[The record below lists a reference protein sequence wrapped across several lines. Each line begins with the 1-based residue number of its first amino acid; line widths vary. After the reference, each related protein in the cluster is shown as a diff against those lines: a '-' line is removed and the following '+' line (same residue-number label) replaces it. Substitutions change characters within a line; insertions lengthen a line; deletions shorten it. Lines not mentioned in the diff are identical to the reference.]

1 MGDSSNVAFVT
12 PTEEGLARLFDGL
25 GIRWVYEPDEFP
37 LEYHPDGR
45 IKSAFRPDF
54 YLPDLDRYVEVTG
67 QTKLTRKNRKMRLM
81 AELYP
86 HVEVH
91 LLSRRELA
99 VLA

>member
-1 MGDSSNVAFVT
+1 VEQIAFDT
-12 PTEEGLARLFDGL
+12 PTEEGQARQLDAL
-25 GIRWVYEPDEFP
+25 GIRWEYEPDEFP
-37 LEYHPDGR
+37 LEYHPDGS

-67 QTKLTRKNRKMRLM
+67 QTKLTKKNRKMRLM